1 MKKFFAVVLT
11 ILVLASILCI
21 CVFAAEPELINENG
35 INRLG
40 SIDRNVEYY
49 GKRLGSI
56 FGEGSLTN
64 ILAVVSIAASAVSVS
79 LSVIL
84 YKKAISAAKNSKEK
98 ESEDKE

>member
-1 MKKFFAVVLT
+1 MKKFLAIILT

-49 GKRLGSI
+49 GKRLGSV
-56 FGEGSLTN
+56 FGEGSITN

-98 ESEDKE
+98 EREDKE